1 MRKHLF
7 CIAVLLG
14 LTACDGGTSSEV
26 ETFVTYSLDPQKG
39 PSCPNA
45 TDTRSFTSGTYT
57 SIDCIWWCAT
67 YNGQTKRYVS
77 LDFKKSDSTGQIW
90 VLDHEYVSGGIG
102 C

>member
-1 MRKHLF
+1 MTKRFLF
-7 CIAVLLG
+7 LAVFFT
-14 LTACDGGTSSEV
+14 LTACDGDTLSGV
-26 ETFVTYSLDPQKG
+26 ETFVTYSLDPQSG

-45 TDTRSFTSGTYT
+45 TNASTYTSGTYT
-57 SIDCIWWCAT
+57 SIDCTWYCAT

-90 VLDHEYVSGGIG
+90 VLDNEYVSSGI